1 MNKSKII
8 RNRRQNGFTIVSNVA
23 RLEKSISFRALG
35 LLTYLMGLPEGW
47 SITIESLATVKT
59 DGRTSVT
66 AGLNELMNV
75 GFLQRTRRYE
85 NGRFVCY
92 DYIISD
98 EKDFSTTQQD
108 TAANIDDYQQTVDYR
123 NTESGKPEYGKPE
136 SGNTESGKPDFSISD
151 FRKPDHLYNKEDNN
165 KDYNKHTVDLKID
178 SAGEVDK
185 PSEHKQEV
193 NTPTA
198 PKKDKYADTAI
209 SIITELN
216 TVTSRNFRQTDAN
229 MKYIRAR
236 LREGFTPDD
245 FNAVIAFKTSQWS
258 ARADMKAYLRP
269 ETLFGAKFDAY
280 LQEARQ
286 AQAARPVV
294 EEGASGA
301 YANYLKYAAK
311 YSALGAS
318 ALLTQSEHHNLTEG
332 EALSLYRRTFTKH
345 ELTALFHKAHEEAN
359 EAVRRGQAVRV
370 ADVFKR
376 LTNEASRPK

>member
-1 MNKSKII
+1 MNDKSRII
-8 RNRRQNGFTIVSNVA
+8 RSEHKEGYTVISNQC
-23 RLEKSISFRALG
+23 RFDKTISFKAQG
-35 LLTYLMGLPEGW
+35 ILMQIMGYPPNWVINVEHLKK
-47 SITIESLATVKT
+47 TKT
-59 DGRTSVT
+59 DGKTSIY
-66 AGLNELMNV
+66 AGLNELIRAGYMK
-75 GFLQRTRRYE
+75 RERRYE
-85 NGRFVCY
+85 KGRFVCY
-92 DYIISD
+92 DYFVSD
-98 EKDFSTTQQD
+98 EKIFIQD
-108 TAANIDDYQQTVDYR
+108 NQEQAADLTEYDQ
-123 NTESGKPEYGKPE
+123 NTEVK
-136 SGNTESGKPDFSISD
+136 NTV
-151 FRKPDHLYNKEDNN
+151 FRKPEFSNSEFRKPEHLYNKEDNN
-165 KDYNKHTVDLKID
+165 KDYNKHTVDLKVD
-178 SAGEVDK
+178 GASEVDK
-185 PSEHKQEV
+185 TSENKQKV
-193 NTPTA
+193 NIPTA
-198 PKKDKYADTAI
+198 PKKDKYADQTI

-216 TVTSRNFRQTDAN
+216 TVTGRNFRNTDAN
-229 MKYIRAR
+229 MKHIRAR

-245 FNAVIAFKTSQWS
+245 FDAVITFKNAQWS

-318 ALLTQSEHHNLTEG
+318 VLLTQSEHHNLTEG

-370 ADVFKR
+370 ADMFKR

>member
-123 NTESGKPEYGKPE
+123 NIESGKPE

-165 KDYNKHTVDLKID
+165 KDYNKHTVDLKVD
-178 SAGEVDK
+178 GAGEVDN
-185 PSEHKQEV
+185 PSENKQKV

-198 PKKDKYADTAI
+198 PKKDKYADQTI
-209 SIITELN
+209 SIIEELN
-216 TVTSRNFRQTDAN
+216 TVTGRNFRQTDAN

-236 LREGFTPDD
+236 LREGFTSDD
-245 FNAVIAFKTSQWS
+245 FSAVIAFKTSQWA

-311 YSALGAS
+311 YSALGAA
-318 ALLTQSEHHNLTEG
+318 ALLTQSEHYNLTEG
-332 EALSLYRRTFTKH
+332 EALSLYRRTFTKY
-345 ELTALFHKAHEEAN
+345 ELTALFHKAHEEAQ

-370 ADVFKR
+370 ADVFKK
-376 LTNEASRPK
+376 LAKSPNQ

>member
-1 MNKSKII
+1 MQRIIKSKRKSNFYIMSHI
-8 RNRRQNGFTIVSNVA
+8 ARNDS
-23 RLEKSISFRALG
+23 SISFKAFG
-35 LLTYLMGLPEGW
+35 LLSYLMGLPEDW
-47 SITIESLATVKT
+47 EIHVSHLVKVKKE
-59 DGRTSVT
+59 GREAVYAAIKELIN
-66 AGLNELMNV
+66 AGYMKRIDVRDEDNK
-75 GFLQRTRRYE
+75 
-85 NGRFVCY
+85 FVRV
-92 DYIISD
+92 DYLVSD
-98 EKDFSTTQQD
+98 EKIFTSQPEELADEK
-108 TAANIDDYQQTVDYR
+108 DYDIP
-123 NTESGKPEYGKPE
+123 ESGKAVYGKAVNGLPVY
-136 SGNTESGKPDFSISD
+136 GKADYIYNIED
-151 FRKPDHLYNKEDNN
+151 TNKEDTN
-165 KDYNKHTVDLKID
+165 TVDLKVD
-178 SAGEVDK
+178 GAPEGDNPVDK
-185 PSEHKQEV
+185 PSENKQEV
-193 NTPTA
+193 NTPVA
-198 PKKDKYADTAI
+198 PKKDKYADQTI
-209 SIITELN
+209 SIIEELN
-216 TVTSRNFRQTDAN
+216 TVTGRNFRQTDAN
-229 MKYIRAR
+229 MKHIRAR

-245 FNAVIAFKTSQWS
+245 FNAVITFKNAQWS

-311 YSALGAS
+311 YSALGAG

-345 ELTALFHKAHEEAN
+345 ELTALFHKAHEEAQ